1 MITAKVPHTLNSFHT
16 VAALTPAPKKVKT
29 SAKMKMTMPK
39 PVVLEQNI
47 KGDKLRTQKGKQKT
61 QSSSSSNVSKPSK
74 LKKNNTEKVD
84 MVGSCSEDEDF
95 DKDID
100 SDDASF
106 VPPPRQRAVRG
117 TKKITYQEDSD
128 SDEDFAFDED

>member
-1 MITAKVPHTLNSFHT
+1 
-16 VAALTPAPKKVKT
+16 
-29 SAKMKMTMPK
+29 MKMTMPK